1 MTYDVIVVGARVA
14 GAATALLLARQGLR
28 VLAVDRAA
36 FPSDT
41 LSSHQVQPPGVERL
55 ARWGLLDRLGDAPPT
70 RRVRFASSGTVLDGA
85 FPAGG
90 AIHSPRRTVLDHA
103 LVEAARA
110 AGAEVRERWR
120 VAELIWEGGRVVGV
134 RGSSP
139 GGQDTAERA
148 RLVVGADG
156 KRSFVAQAVRARADR
171 RHAPRSFASYTYWA
185 GVPMTAGELHQREG
199 LAAAAFPTND
209 GLTMVY
215 MSAPLAGFEAFR
227 ADPEG
232 AYLAALDRCGD
243 LGARVRAGTRAERLR
258 TTPDLPNHVR
268 PAHGPGWC
276 LVGDARVTMDPV
288 SAQGIANALRDAE
301 SLAGAIVAGLGGP
314 VTTRPGGPVTT
325 HLRDAIITR
334 AGGPVTTRLR
344 GASPL
349 RAALATHQ
357 RDRDRALRPTYDFTL
372 RLATYHSGPAE
383 RLFLRAL
390 ADLRRPAEVER
401 LFGAFAGM
409 TPVDD
414 FFDARTALRLAAARL
429 TGGAGRRWSTTVG

>member
-1 MTYDVIVVGARVA
+1 MAFDVIVVGARVA

-28 VLAVDRAA
+28 VLVVDRAA

-41 LSSHQVQPPGVERL
+41 LSSHQIQPPGVERL
-55 ARWGLLDRLGDAPPT
+55 ARWGLLGALGGAPPT
-70 RRVRFASSGTVLDGA
+70 HRVRFESPGAVLDGA

-120 VAELIWEGGRVVGV
+120 VADLVWESGRVVGL
-134 RGSSP
+134 RGGP
-139 GGQDTAERA
+139 TGGHDTLERA

-156 KRSFVAQAVRARADR
+156 KRSFVAQAVGARSYR
-171 RHAPRSFASYTYWA
+171 RRPSRSFASYTYWS
-185 GVPMTAGELHQREG
+185 GVPMTTGELHQREG

-215 MSAPLAGFEAFR
+215 VSAPLAGFDAFR

-232 AYLAALDRCGD
+232 GYLAALDRCGD
-243 LGARVRAGTRAERLR
+243 LGARVRAGRRSERLR
-258 TTPDLPNHVR
+258 TTPDLPNHFR
-268 PAHGPGWC
+268 AAHGPGWC
-276 LVGDARVTMDPV
+276 LVGDAGVTMDPV
-288 SAQGIANALRDAE
+288 TAQGIANALRDAE
-301 SLAGAIVAGLGGP
+301 GLAGAIVAGLGG
-314 VTTRPGGPVTT
+314 TRP
-325 HLRDAIITR
+325 LA
-334 AGGPVTTRLR
+334 
-344 GASPL
+344 
-349 RAALATHQ
+349 AALAAHQ
-357 RDRDRALRPTYDFTL
+357 RDRDRALGPMYDFTL

-390 ADLRRPAEVER
+390 AERREPAEVER

-409 TPVDD
+409 TPVDG
-414 FFDARTALRLAAARL
+414 FFNARTALRLTGPRGLMRLATARL
-429 TGGAGRRWSTTVG
+429 AGGVATRFHGRPA

>member
-41 LSSHQVQPPGVERL
+41 PSSHQVQPPGVERL

-70 RRVRFASSGTVLDGA
+70 RRVRFESSGAVLDGT

-120 VAELIWEGGRVVGV
+120 VAELVWEDGRVVGV

-139 GGQDTAERA
+139 GGQDTAAHA

-156 KRSFVAQAVRARADR
+156 KRSFVAQAVRARAY
-171 RHAPRSFASYTYWA
+171 RHRAPRSFASYTYWA
-185 GVPMTAGELHQREG
+185 GVPMTTGELHQREG

-215 MSAPLAGFEAFR
+215 MSAPLAAFESFR

-276 LVGDARVTMDPV
+276 LVGDAGVTMDPV

-301 SLAGAIVAGLGGP
+301 GLAGAITAGLGG
-314 VTTRPGGPVTT
+314 T
-325 HLRDAIITR
+325 
-334 AGGPVTTRLR
+334 
-344 GASPL
+344 SPL
-349 RAALATHQ
+349 RAALAAHQ
-357 RDRDRALRPTYDFTL
+357 RDRDRALRPMYDFTL

-383 RLFLRAL
+383 RLFLRTL
-390 ADLRRPAEVER
+390 AELRRPAEVER

-409 TPVDD
+409 SPVDE
-414 FFDARTALRLAAARL
+414 FFNARTALRLAAARL
-429 TGGAGRRWSTTVG
+429 TDNAARRWSSTPAG